1 MRQLLLTCSIVWL
14 MAGTALAGETLV
26 SVKSSK
32 MVRCG
37 VSTGITGFSE
47 QSAEGHWSGMDVD
60 FCRAVAASVLGD
72 PQRVSF
78 KALPTLARFTALMGG
93 EIDILARNTTW
104 TLRREAAL
112 RIVFTGP
119 LVYSPQGVLVHAA
132 SGIRGIADLNNTKIC
147 VVKDSTQD
155 ASLHFWAMRQ
165 GFHIEKLGF
174 DTDEQARDGF
184 FQGACQGY
192 ASDAMLLAA
201 MRLKAPGG
209 KDAYGIIQDDR
220 TLDPLSP
227 AVRQGDDAWRQ
238 LVEAVW
244 ASLLLAE
251 EYGLAQKDVMPDM
264 PMSPAKEAFLQKSD
278 AMAQNLGIEP
288 GWAARAVAA
297 VGNYGEMFQRN
308 LGSKSPLGLEQGP
321 NRLWSQGGLMVPPD
335 F

>member
-1 MRQLLLTCSIVWL
+1 MRQFLLTCGIVWL
-14 MAGTALAGETLV
+14 MAGAAFAGETLAN
-26 SVKSSK
+26 VKSSK
-32 MVRCG
+32 MLRCG
-37 VSTGITGFSE
+37 VSTGIPGFSE
-47 QSAEGHWSGMDVD
+47 RSADGHWSGLDVD
-60 FCRAVAASVLGD
+60 FCRAVAAAVLGD
-72 PQRVSF
+72 PKRVSY
-78 KALPTLARFTALMGG
+78 KALPTLARFTALMSG

-104 TLRREAAL
+104 TLRREVAL

-119 LVYSPQGVLVHAA
+119 LVYSAQGVLVKAE
-132 SGIRGIADLNNTKIC
+132 SGICKISDLDNTKIC

-155 ASLHFWAMRQ
+155 ASLHFWAMRK

-174 DTDEQARDGF
+174 DTDEEARDGF

-192 ASDAMLLAA
+192 ASDALLLAA

-209 KDAYGIIQDDR
+209 KDAYGIIKDDR

-227 AVRQGDDAWRQ
+227 AVRQGDAEWRQ

-251 EYGLAQKDVMPDM
+251 EYGLAQKDVMPDA
-264 PMSPAKEAFLQKSD
+264 PMSPAKEAFLHKSD
-278 AMAQNLGIEP
+278 AMAKNFGIEP
-288 GWAARAVAA
+288 GWAARAVAGA
-297 VGNYGEMFQRN
+297 GNYGEMFQRN
-308 LGSKSPLGLEQGP
+308 LGSGSPLGLERGP